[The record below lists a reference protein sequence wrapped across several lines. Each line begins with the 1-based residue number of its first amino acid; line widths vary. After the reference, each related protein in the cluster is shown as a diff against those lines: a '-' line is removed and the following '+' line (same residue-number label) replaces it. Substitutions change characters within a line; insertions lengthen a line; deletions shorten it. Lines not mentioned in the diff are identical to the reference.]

1 MENNVPKTDIL
12 NNANINLSDGYKNI
26 LILFLGVVV
35 VFSLLGIN
43 ILQIFVNVINSFI
56 DILKPVIIQILSI
69 LGFTTGTVLKTTAG
83 VATEATKLG
92 VDIAGGTVQSVGS
105 ILQGISQDGISTT
118 NMNRSGIQFNTPTLD
133 IPESTIQKPITS
145 SKAGWC
151 LSGEYQDRRSC
162 IAVDDIGKCMSGQVF
177 PTQQLCLNPTQTP
190 NM

>member
-1 MENNVPKTDIL
+1 MENNLPKTDIL
-12 NNANINLSDGYKNI
+12 NNVNIDISNNYKNI

-43 ILQIFVNVINSFI
+43 ILQIIVNVINSFI
-56 DILKPVIIQILSI
+56 NIFKPVIIQILSI

-92 VDIAGGTVQSVGS
+92 VEIAGGTVQSVGT
-105 ILQGISQDGISTT
+105 ILQDVSKSGT
-118 NMNRSGIQFNTPTLD
+118 NMNQSGINWNTPSLD
-133 IPESTIQKPITS
+133 ISDSTIQKPITS

-151 LSGEYQDRRSC
+151 LSGEYQGRRSC
-162 IAVDDIGKCMSGQVF
+162 VEVDDIGKCMSGQVF
-177 PTQQLCLNPTQTP
+177 PTQQLCLNPTLSS